1 MNLFPI
7 GVFHLHPLKGKLPH
21 MCALH
26 RHFNS
31 CSSRFRDVHSSDYS
45 VDYLLLGG
53 GLGKVGEGLA
63 ALELGVL
70 DDT

>member
-1 MNLFPI
+1 
-7 GVFHLHPLKGKLPH
+7 